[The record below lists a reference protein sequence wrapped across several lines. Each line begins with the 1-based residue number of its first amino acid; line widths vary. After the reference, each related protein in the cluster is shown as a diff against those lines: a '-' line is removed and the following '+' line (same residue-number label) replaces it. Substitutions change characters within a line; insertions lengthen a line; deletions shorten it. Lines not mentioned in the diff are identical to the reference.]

1 MRTIPVNLYAF
12 GELSDKAK
20 EKALQELYFAAEYP
34 WHDENRDTLKAIE
47 KAFKLERF
55 DWGYDVCGSWF
66 CFEVPHDLKQ
76 GLNRGRITL
85 YLDFMGKDNPSI
97 GDYCLME
104 FFKADF
110 WKSFNQY
117 GDIKQALNDAIG
129 GVIKACQE
137 DMEDYFSEE
146 SLADH
151 ATANEY
157 EFSEDGALA

>member
-1 MRTIPVNLYAF
+1 MRTIPVNLYTF

-34 WHDENRDTLKAIE
+34 WHDENHGTLKAIK

-76 GLNRGRITL
+76 G
-85 YLDFMGKDNPSI
+85 MGKKAINRLFDIYLND
-97 GDYCLME
+97 GFWLTE
-104 FFKADF
+104 FFKSDF
-110 WKSFNQY
+110 MTAFETH
-117 GDIKQALNDAIG
+117 GDIKQSLNVAIG
-129 GVIKACQE
+129 GVIKACQK
-137 DMEDYFSEE
+137 DMEEYFSEE
-146 SLADH
+146 NLAEH

-157 EFSEDGALA
+157 EFNEDGNLA